1 MSGSVSGSEP
11 ASKGLHCSR
20 ALTNCS
26 GEEKASQ
33 GSGRDYRLSQRE
45 LIVFQPLKA
54 DPSARRCSDLFRRY
68 FDESLWVCVHV
79 CVCVV
84 RCLGVLAIVGVQHCE
99 AHCVSHGG
107 WDMSAL
113 VSDAVR
119 SFSSQMCSS

>member
-54 DPSARRCSDLFRRY
+54 DPSARLCSDLFRRY

-79 CVCVV
+79 CVCSKVC
-84 RCLGVLAIVGVQHCE
+84 RGPSDSGGSALR
-99 AHCVSHGG
+99 AHCVSRGG